1 MRELEQEQEEA
12 KTILEELLQFF
23 EVQELVARDYY
34 LEYKY
39 FQEQAIQ
46 VVVVLVFLLVFFHL
60 PFSPL

>member
-46 VVVVLVFLLVFFHL
+46 VVVALVFLLVLLPL
-60 PFSPL
+60 PFSSL

>member
-1 MRELEQEQEEA
+1 MRQLEQEQEEV
-12 KTILEELLQFF
+12 KTMLEELLQFF
-23 EVQELVARDYY
+23 EVLELVARDYY

>member
-1 MRELEQEQEEA
+1 MEQEEV
-12 KTILEELLQFF
+12 KTMLEELLQFF

-39 FQEQAIQ
+39 FQEQVIQ
-46 VVVVLVFLLVFFHL
+46 VVVALVFLLVPFPL